1 MKKLTVLI
9 TLSFLLVLTMGV
21 SAQEVSMENMK
32 MVGGVSYNTFDGTI
46 SVEGS
51 QDENIFEDNDL
62 DSGFG
67 FYVGG
72 KYNIQG
78 NIDFVGQYER
88 YFINDSWTDN
98 QSGNTIDYNINLNSL
113 VGLFSYDFMP
123 TNNIN
128 VSLLG
133 GPGYYFGEIS
143 TSVKEIDYDVIADF
157 KSSIGYKLGAEV
169 EHRLKKNLNLNANGF
184 YRDLEME
191 IAGQDYETDKIDF
204 SGFEFSVG
212 LNYKF

>member
-1 MKKLTVLI
+1 MFKANSFTITIVSLLLLTFIVQGNI
-9 TLSFLLVLTMGV
+9 N
-21 SAQEVSMENMK
+21 AQAKNFSQMEN
-32 MVGGVSYNTFDGTI
+32 VNLRGGVSYIELNEKVFNN
-46 SVEGS
+46 
-51 QDENIFEDNDL
+51 DEIDL
-62 DSGFG
+62 KSGFG
-67 FYVGG
+67 LYIGG
-72 KYNIQG
+72 EYNIKEKI
-78 NIDFVGQYER
+78 NLVGQYER
-88 YFINDSWTDN
+88 YFMSDSWTDD
-98 QSGNTIDYNINLNSL
+98 QSGNTIEYNINLNSL
-113 VGLFSYDFMP
+113 VGLFSYNFMP
-123 TNNIN
+123 INTTN